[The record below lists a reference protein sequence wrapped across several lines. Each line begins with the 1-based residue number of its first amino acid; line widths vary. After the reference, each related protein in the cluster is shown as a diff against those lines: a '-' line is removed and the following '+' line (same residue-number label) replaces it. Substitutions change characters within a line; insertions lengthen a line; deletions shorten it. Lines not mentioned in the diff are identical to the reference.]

1 MLTLDLKQTLKPY
14 YTAAVGKP
22 ALIEVPSLPYLKV
35 DGSGNPNTAPDYAA
49 AVQGLYSLA
58 YTAKFMLKKR
68 GELDFNV
75 MALQGLWWADD
86 MLAFLEGRKDDWRWT
101 MMIVMPE
108 ALTQAHIEEARA
120 QAAKKTDPA
129 VLARIRLE
137 PYAEGLAAQVMHLG
151 PYSAEAPTIAALHAF
166 IAAQGCERSGL
177 HHEIYL
183 GDPRRTAP
191 EKLRTIIRQPCRRLA

>member
-1 MLTLDLKQTLKPY
+1 MQTLDLKQTLKPY
-14 YTAAVGKP
+14 FTAAVGKP
-22 ALIEVPSLPYLKV
+22 ALIEVPSLSYLKI
-35 DGSGNPNTAPDYAA
+35 DGRGNPNTAPEYAA

-101 MMIVMPE
+101 MMIVMPD

-120 QAAKKTDPA
+120 LASKKTDPA
-129 VLARIRLE
+129 VLSRIRLE
-137 PYAEGLAAQVMHLG
+137 PYTEGLAAQVMHLG
-151 PYSAEAPTIAALHAF
+151 PYSAEAATIAALHAF
-166 IAAQGCERSGL
+166 IAAQGCERRGL

-191 EKLRTIIRQPCRRLA
+191 EKLRTIIRQPCQRRA

>member
-1 MLTLDLKQTLKPY
+1 MQTLDLKQTLKPY
-14 YTAAVGKP
+14 FTAAVGKP
-22 ALIEVPSLPYLKV
+22 ALIELPALPYLKI
-35 DGSGNPNTAPDYAA
+35 DGSGNPNTAPEYAA

-75 MALQGLWWADD
+75 MALQGLWWAED

-108 ALTQAHIEEARA
+108 ILTQAHIEEARTL
-120 QAAKKTDPA
+120 AAKKTDPA

-137 PYAEGLAAQVMHLG
+137 PYTEGLAAQVMHLG